1 MWGKVRPPSK
11 KDIAITDKKLKKEIG
26 GLGQHYG
33 GRRGCQYENVSIQ
46 LIEQVQEGDSQALE
60 NREVFWQNQLRCYI
74 QNGGHAHCRRK
85 EKARN

>member
-1 MWGKVRPPSK
+1 MGKSETPFK
-11 KDIAITDKKLKKEIG
+11 KRHSNHRQEIKKEIG

-33 GRRGCQYENVSIQ
+33 GKRGCQYENLSIQ